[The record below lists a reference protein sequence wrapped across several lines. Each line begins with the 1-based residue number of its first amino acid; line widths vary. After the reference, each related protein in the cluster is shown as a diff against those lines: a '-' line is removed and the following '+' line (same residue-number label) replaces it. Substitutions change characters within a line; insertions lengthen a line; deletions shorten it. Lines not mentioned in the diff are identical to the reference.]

1 MPAVQRL
8 DDLNNGGGKLT
19 QTPQDFV
26 TVDGKKVA
34 VVGAEGTSHYPCG
47 QPGGNAHCY
56 PTWQT
61 KGGSSSVRIA
71 NKPVIRTQDVDSC
84 GHTRVGGSSTTR
96 VG

>member
-19 QTPQDFV
+19 QTPQAFV
-26 TVDGKKVA
+26 TVDSKTVA
-34 VVGAEGTSHYPCG
+34 VVGATGTGHG
-47 QPGGNAHCY
+47 TGVHAAGA
-56 PTWQT
+56 WQT
-61 KGGSSSVRIA
+61 QGGSSTVRI
-71 NKPVIRTQDVDSC
+71 NNLRVIRTNDVDSC